1 MGGMAIRVA
10 TLLVMAAALLP
21 ARQPNILLIVS
32 DDQGYMD
39 LGSMG
44 SPDILTPRLDQLA
57 SEGARLTS
65 YYSAF
70 PVCTPSRGA
79 LLTGRYPQR
88 NGTYD
93 NFRNDRVNDGYRYP
107 PHEYEIS
114 PERILGM
121 DTREVLLSEVLAD
134 AGYSTGVFGKWDLGS
149 LRRFLPLQRG
159 FADFYG
165 FVNTGID
172 YWTHERYGIPS
183 MYRGNAP
190 TQADKGQ
197 YTTDL
202 FEREALRFI
211 DEKKDGPFFVYLS
224 YNAPHGAS
232 SLDRGIRGFVQA
244 PGKCLDQYPAPDRLE
259 GERRHKFKAA
269 VACMDASIGRVLDR
283 IDEFGLRANTIVI
296 FLSDNGAGG
305 GGDSGPLRGRKG
317 QMFEGGV
324 RVPFLIRWP
333 GHIEPGTVSDE
344 FLSALEVFPT
354 IVKAAGASLPNGV
367 TMDGFDMLPVLQSRG
382 RSIRESMFWE
392 RQGEYGA
399 RVGKWKLVESRRG
412 RGLFDLSEDVGERK
426 DLSDKLP
433 DVRNRVEQSY
443 RDWVRAMAE
452 AEPRGPFKNCRRVQ
466 RTSKVRPLITL
477 KI

>member
-1 MGGMAIRVA
+1 MNTMGAMAVRLAIVIVLAVA
-10 TLLVMAAALLP
+10 SLP

-57 SEGARLTS
+57 AEGARLTG

-107 PHEYEIS
+107 LHEYEIS
-114 PERILGM
+114 PERVLGM
-121 DTREVLLSEVLAD
+121 DTREILLSEVLAD
-134 AGYSTGVFGKWDLGS
+134 AGYATGVFGKWDLGS

-172 YWTHERYGIPS
+172 YWTHDRYGVPS
-183 MYRGNAP
+183 MYRGNRP
-190 TQADKGQ
+190 TQEDRGQ

-211 DEKKDGPFFVYLS
+211 NERRDVPFFVYLS
-224 YNAPHGAS
+224 FNAPHGAS
-232 SLDRGIRGFVQA
+232 SLNRGIRGFVQA
-244 PGKCLDQYPAPDRLE
+244 PGRCLDLYPGSDRLD
-259 GERRHKFKAA
+259 GERRHKFMAA
-269 VACMDASIGRVLDR
+269 VSCMDASVGRVLDR
-283 IDEFGLRANTIVI
+283 IDELGLRSDTIVI
-296 FLSDNGAGG
+296 FVSDNGAGG

-324 RVPFLIRWP
+324 RVPFLMRWP
-333 GHIEPGTVSDE
+333 GQIKPGTVSDE
-344 FLSALEVFPT
+344 FLTALEVFPT
-354 IVKAAGASLPNGV
+354 LVNAAGAQLPDGV
-367 TMDGFDMLPVLQSRG
+367 AVDGFDMLPVIQR
-382 RSIRESMFWE
+382 REPSHRQSMFWE
-392 RQGEYGA
+392 RQGEFGA

-412 RGLFDLSEDVGERK
+412 SGLFDLSEDIGEK
-426 DLSDKLP
+426 NDLSNELP
-433 DVRNRVEQSY
+433 DVRERVAASY
-443 RDWVRAMAE
+443 RAWARDMAD
-452 AEPRGPFKNCRRVQ
+452 AEPRGPFKNY
-466 RTSKVRPLITL
+466 
-477 KI
+477 

>member
-1 MGGMAIRVA
+1 MSGMLIRI
-10 TLLVMAAALLP
+10 AALLVAVSALAL

-44 SPDILTPRLDQLA
+44 SKDIRTPRLDQLA
-57 SEGARLTS
+57 AEGARLTS

-107 PHEYEIS
+107 QHEYEIS
-114 PERILGM
+114 PERVLGM
-121 DTREVLLSEVLAD
+121 DTREVLLSQVLTE
-134 AGYSTGVFGKWDLGS
+134 AGYAAGVFGKWDLGS

-183 MYRGNAP
+183 MYRGNRP
-190 TQADKGQ
+190 TRKDKGT

-202 FEREALRFI
+202 FEREAIRFI
-211 DEKKDGPFFVYLS
+211 DEHAGRPFFVYLS

-244 PGKCLDQYPAPDRLE
+244 PGECLDKYPSPDRLD
-259 GERRHKFKAA
+259 GERRHKFMAA
-269 VACMDASIGRVLDR
+269 VTCMDASIGRVLDR
-283 IDEFGLRANTIVI
+283 IDSQGLTDDTIVI
-296 FLSDNGAGG
+296 FVSDNGAGG

-324 RVPFLIRWP
+324 RVPFLIKWP
-333 GHIEPGTVSDE
+333 GQIEPGTVSGE
-344 FLSALEVFPT
+344 FLSALDVYPML
-354 IVKAAGASLPNGV
+354 VRAAGADLPEGV
-367 TMDGFDMLPVLQSRG
+367 TFDGFDMLPVLQG
-382 RSIRESMFWE
+382 KERSTRESMFWE

-399 RVGKWKLVESRRG
+399 RVGKWKLVESSRG
-412 RGLFDLSEDVGERK
+412 GGLFDLSEDIGERI
-426 DLSDKLP
+426 DLSAKLP
-433 DVRNRVEQSY
+433 SVRKRVERSY
-443 RDWVRAMAE
+443 KEWVRQMDE
-452 AEPRGPFKNCRRVQ
+452 AEPRGPFKNY
-466 RTSKVRPLITL
+466 
-477 KI
+477 

>member
-1 MGGMAIRVA
+1 MSAMLTRI
-10 TLLVMAAALLP
+10 AALLVAVSALAL

-44 SPDILTPRLDQLA
+44 SKDIRTPRLDQLA
-57 SEGARLTS
+57 AEGARLTS

-107 PHEYEIS
+107 RYEYEIS
-114 PERILGM
+114 PERVLGM
-121 DTREVLLSEVLAD
+121 DTREVLLSQVLGE
-134 AGYSTGVFGKWDLGS
+134 AGYAAGVFGKWDLGS
-149 LRRFLPLQRG
+149 LHRFLPLQRG

-183 MYRGNAP
+183 MYRGNSP
-190 TQADKGQ
+190 TRKDKGT

-202 FEREALRFI
+202 FERETIRFI
-211 DEKKDGPFFVYLS
+211 DEHAGGPFFVYLS

-244 PGKCLDQYPAPDRLE
+244 PGECLDKYPSPDRLD
-259 GERRHKFKAA
+259 GERRHKFMAA
-269 VACMDASIGRVLDR
+269 VTCMDASIGRVLDR
-283 IDEFGLRANTIVI
+283 IDSRGLTDDTIVI
-296 FLSDNGAGG
+296 FVSDNGAGAA
-305 GGDSGPLRGRKG
+305 GDSGPLRGRKG

-324 RVPFLIRWP
+324 RVPFLIKWP
-333 GHIEPGTVSDE
+333 GQIESGTVSGE
-344 FLSALEVFPT
+344 FLSALDVYPML
-354 IVKAAGASLPNGV
+354 VRAAGADLPEDV
-367 TMDGFDMLPVLQSRG
+367 TLDGFDMLPVLQGEESSR
-382 RSIRESMFWE
+382 RESMFWE

-412 RGLFDLSEDVGERK
+412 GGLFDLSEDIGEST
-426 DLSDKLP
+426 DLSAKLP
-433 DVRNRVEQSY
+433 DVRKRVERSY
-443 RDWVRAMAE
+443 KEWVREMDE
-452 AEPRGPFKNCRRVQ
+452 AEPRGPFKNY
-466 RTSKVRPLITL
+466 
-477 KI
+477 

>member
-232 SLDRGIRGFVQA
+232 SLDRGIRGFVQV

-452 AEPRGPFKNCRRVQ
+452 AEPRGPFKNY
-466 RTSKVRPLITL
+466 
-477 KI
+477 

>member
-1 MGGMAIRVA
+1 MGGMATRVA
-10 TLLVMAAALLP
+10 TLLVISVALLS

-44 SPDILTPRLDQLA
+44 SADILTPRLDQLA

-65 YYSAF
+65 FYAAF

-93 NFRNDRVNDGYRYP
+93 NFRNDRVDDGYRYP

-114 PERILGM
+114 PERVLGM

-134 AGYSTGVFGKWDLGS
+134 AGYATGVFGKWDLGS

-159 FADFYG
+159 FMDFYG

-183 MYRGNAP
+183 MYRGNSA
-190 TQADKGQ
+190 TRHDNGLYA
-197 YTTDL
+197 TDL

-211 DEKKDGPFFVYLS
+211 NENKHGPFLAYIS

-244 PGKCLDQYPAPDRLE
+244 PGKCLDRYPAPDRLD
-259 GERRHKFKAA
+259 GERRHKFMAA
-269 VACMDASIGRVLDR
+269 VTCMDDSIGRVLDL
-283 IDEFGLRANTIVI
+283 IEELQLRADTIVI
-296 FLSDNGAGG
+296 FMSDNGAGG

-324 RVPFLIRWP
+324 RVPLLIRWP
-333 GHIEPGTVSDE
+333 GQIEPGTVSEE

-354 IVKAAGASLPNGV
+354 LVRAAGASLPDDV
-367 TMDGFDMLPVLQSRG
+367 ILDGFDMLPVIQG
-382 RSIRESMFWE
+382 RDRSKRESIFWE

-399 RVGKWKLVESRRG
+399 RIGKWKLVKSRRG
-412 RGLFDLSEDVGERK
+412 GGLFDLSEDVGESN

-433 DVRNRVEQSY
+433 DIRKHVEASY
-443 RDWVRAMAE
+443 LDWVQAMAD
-452 AEPRGPFKNCRRVQ
+452 AEPRGPFKNF
-466 RTSKVRPLITL
+466 
-477 KI
+477 

>member
-1 MGGMAIRVA
+1 MGE
-10 TLLVMAAALLP
+10 MAARLAIAVALAAVLLP

-57 SEGARLTS
+57 ADGARLTS
-65 YYSAF
+65 YYAAF
-70 PVCTPSRGA
+70 PVCTPSRAA

-107 PHEYEIS
+107 SYEYEIS
-114 PERILGM
+114 PERVLGM
-121 DTREVLLSEVLAD
+121 DTREVLLSEVLAA
-134 AGYSTGVFGKWDLGS
+134 AGYATGVFGKWDLGS

-159 FADFYG
+159 FVDFYG

-183 MYRGNAP
+183 MYRRNSP
-190 TQADKGQ
+190 TEKDKGQ

-211 DEKKDGPFFVYLS
+211 NERKEGPFFVYLA
-224 YNAPHGAS
+224 YNTPHGAS

-244 PGKCLDQYPAPDRLE
+244 PGRFLDLYPAADRLD
-259 GERRHKFKAA
+259 GERRHKFMAA
-269 VACMDASIGRVLDR
+269 VTCMDASIGRILDR
-283 IDEFGLRANTIVI
+283 IDELGLRSDTIVI
-296 FLSDNGAGG
+296 FVSDNGAGG

-324 RVPFLIRWP
+324 RVPFLMRWP
-333 GHIEPGTVSDE
+333 GSIMPGTVSDE
-344 FLSALEVFPT
+344 FLTALEVFPT
-354 IVKAAGASLPNGV
+354 LVEAAGARVPEGIVL
-367 TMDGFDMLPVLQSRG
+367 DGFDMLPVIQGRRRSKRG
-382 RSIRESMFWE
+382 SMFWE
-392 RQGEYGA
+392 RQGEFGA

-412 RGLFDLSEDVGERK
+412 GGLFDLSEDLGESN
-426 DLSDKLP
+426 DLSDELP
-433 DVRNRVEQSY
+433 DVKRRVAASH
-443 RDWVRAMAE
+443 RDWLQEMAD
-452 AEPRGPFKNCRRVQ
+452 AEPRGPFKNY
-466 RTSKVRPLITL
+466 
-477 KI
+477 

>member
-1 MGGMAIRVA
+1 MYGAVASDSAIPNTMSEMARRLA
-10 TLLVMAAALLP
+10 TLLLAAAAVLA

-44 SPDILTPRLDQLA
+44 SRDILTPRLDRLA
-57 SEGARLTS
+57 AEGARLTS

-88 NGTYD
+88 NGTYE

-107 PHEYEIS
+107 SHEYELS

-121 DTREVLLSEVLAD
+121 DTREVLLSQILSE
-134 AGYSTGVFGKWDLGS
+134 AGYSTGIFGKWDLGS
-149 LRRFLPLQRG
+149 LKRFLPMQRG
-159 FADFYG
+159 FDSFYG

-172 YWTHERYGIPS
+172 YWTHERYGVPS
-183 MYRGNAP
+183 MYRHNTP
-190 TQADKGQ
+190 TDQDKGT

-211 DEKKDGPFFVYLS
+211 DEHRADPFFVYLS

-244 PGKCLDQYPAPDRLE
+244 PGKCLERYPAPNGLQE
-259 GERRHKFKAA
+259 ERRHKFMAS
-269 VACMDASIGRVLDR
+269 VTCMDASIGNVLDR
-283 IDEFGLRANTIVI
+283 IDKHGLRDNTIVI
-296 FLSDNGAGG
+296 FVSDNGAGG

-317 QMFEGGV
+317 RMFEGGV
-324 RVPFLIRWP
+324 RVPCLIRWP
-333 GHIEPGTVSDE
+333 GRIEPGTVSDE
-344 FLSALEVFPT
+344 FLSALEMFPT
-354 IVKAAGASLPNGV
+354 LVRAADADLPEGVKL
-367 TMDGFDMLPVLQSRG
+367 DGFDMLPVVQG
-382 RSIRESMFWE
+382 RKETKRKSMFWD

-399 RVGKWKLVESRRG
+399 RVGKWKLVNSRSG
-412 RGLFDLSEDVGERK
+412 SGLFDLSEDLGESK
-426 DLSDKLP
+426 DLSNELP
-433 DVRNRVEQSY
+433 DVRKRIQRQYE
-443 RDWVRAMAE
+443 DWVSEMAN
-452 AEPRGPFKNCRRVQ
+452 ADPRGPFKNY
-466 RTSKVRPLITL
+466 
-477 KI
+477 